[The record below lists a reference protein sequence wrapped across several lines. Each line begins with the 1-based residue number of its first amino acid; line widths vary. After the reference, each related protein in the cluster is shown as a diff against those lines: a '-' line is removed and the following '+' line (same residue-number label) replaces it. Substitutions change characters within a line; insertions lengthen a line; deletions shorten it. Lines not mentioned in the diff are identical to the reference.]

1 MYSAEGSTSNG
12 CKRVNY
18 YVPRDEIKP
27 CKKPRD
33 EIKPYKKPLDLC
45 DKPRCIPRILVRRFA
60 LTRTAYK
67 YLDIGISVGITSYV
81 KLHLGDNRGNQIVL
95 SIDTWESLMMK
106 RADVERLVQTPDH
119 TPIWVNDLTI
129 EIVKISDSSVVKLTL
144 RDSCLYMKPSTIF
157 FLFELEHCVNH
168 EYLKLCENLEAV
180 NESFDQFVRSLQS
193 NMFGA
198 ERDSAVKILR
208 EVYDKTSIIDCE
220 LLAYAV
226 DELLSETLRRGDVW

>member
-1 MYSAEGSTSNG
+1 MYSAEGNSNG
-12 CKRVNY
+12 GRRMNY
-18 YVPRDEIKP
+18 YVPRDEI
-27 CKKPRD
+27 R
-33 EIKPYKKPLDLC
+33 PYKKPLDLHG
-45 DKPRCIPRILVRRFA
+45 KPRCIPRILVRRFA

-67 YLDIGISVGITSYV
+67 YLDIGISVESQRGITSYV
-81 KLHLGDNRGNQIVL
+81 ELHLGDNRGNQIVL
-95 SIDTWESLMMK
+95 SIDTWESLMLK

-119 TPIWVNDLTI
+119 TPIWINDLTI
-129 EIVKISDSSVVKLTL
+129 EIVKIHDTSVVKLTL

-180 NESFDQFVRSLQS
+180 NESFDRFVVNLQG

-198 ERDSAVKILR
+198 EKDNAVKILR
-208 EVYDKTSIIDCE
+208 DVFDKTSIIDCE

-226 DELLSETLRRGDVW
+226 DEILSETLRQGDVF

>member
-1 MYSAEGSTSNG
+1 M
-12 CKRVNY
+12 NY

-33 EIKPYKKPLDLC
+33 EIKSYKKPCNLYG
-45 DKPRCIPRILVRRFA
+45 KPRCIPRILVRRFA

-67 YLDIGISVGITSYV
+67 YLDIGISVGVTSYV
-81 KLHLGDNRGNQIVL
+81 ELHLGDNRGNQIAL
-95 SIDTWESLMMK
+95 PIDTWESLMLK
-106 RADVERLVQTPDH
+106 RADVEQLVQTPNH
-119 TPIWVNDLTI
+119 APIWIYDLTI
-129 EIVKISDSSVVKLTL
+129 EIVKIHDASIVKLTL

-168 EYLKLCENLEAV
+168 EYLKLCENIKAV
-180 NESFDQFVRSLQS
+180 NESFDRLVVNLQG

-198 ERDSAVKILR
+198 EKDDAIKILR
-208 EVYDKTSIIDCE
+208 DVYDKTSVIDCE

-226 DELLSETLRRGDVW
+226 DELLSETLRRGDVF